1 MADQCLFCRIVAGE
15 IDSTK
20 VRETDNVLAFQ
31 DINPAAPTHVLVIPK
46 KHIVSAA
53 DLSSR
58 DGDVLAEIFSVA
70 AAIADEAGFS
80 DGYRVVTNVGA
91 KAGQS
96 VFHLHF
102 HVLGGRDFS
111 WPPG

>member
-1 MADQCLFCRIVAGE
+1 MGDQCLFCQIAAGE

-53 DLSSR
+53 DLSAQ
-58 DGDVLAEIFSVA
+58 DGDVLAEIFTVA
-70 AAIADEAGFS
+70 AAIAEEAGTS

-96 VFHLHF
+96 VYHLHF
-102 HVLGGRDFS
+102 HVLGGRDLT

>member
-1 MADQCLFCRIVAGE
+1 MGDQCLFCQIVAGA
-15 IDSTK
+15 IDSNK

-31 DINPAAPTHVLVIPK
+31 DINPAAPTHTLVIPK
-46 KHIVSAA
+46 RHIASAH
-53 DLSSR
+53 DLSSQ
-58 DGDVLAEIFSVA
+58 DGDILAEIFEVA
-70 AAIADEAGFS
+70 ASIAEEAGIS
-80 DGYRVVTNVGA
+80 DGYRVVTNVGR

-96 VFHLHF
+96 VVHLHF